1 MVISFIFFR
10 LIQKYINGINTS
22 KTKGFKGFSIRK
34 LISFK

>member
-22 KTKGFKGFSIRK
+22 KTNGFKEFYVRK
-34 LISFK
+34 FISFK